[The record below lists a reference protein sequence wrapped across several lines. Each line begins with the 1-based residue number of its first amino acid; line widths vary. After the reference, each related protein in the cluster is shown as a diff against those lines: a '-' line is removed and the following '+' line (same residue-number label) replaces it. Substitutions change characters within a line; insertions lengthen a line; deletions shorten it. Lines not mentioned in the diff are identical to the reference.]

1 MLGRVAGLTVRP
13 QPIDAL
19 RAALAFVQAAMVCTS
34 WSLWQARTLPANL
47 PAADWLPALPIG
59 WLLLACCVL
68 VVVRPPIGI
77 VANAVVLVVAI
88 ALDQLR
94 LQPELVSIAVLL
106 AATGPWRASRT
117 LGWATL
123 SSLWLWAGIGKLLST
138 GFEPIAELASSRLGV
153 AGLAGAAVWAI
164 PVGEIVLGVAAAVPA
179 ARRWAGWAGA
189 ALHLV
194 APFAL
199 AIPLRSPIAW
209 WNLGLAAAAVV
220 LLALD
225 APTPDPRPAPSPAL
239 ARGLVAFLF
248 AYPLLAYVGVI
259 DPYLGH
265 HLYSGDIPTASVC
278 TPEGGCSDFGI
289 LATRG
294 ALGVPIPPTAR
305 MFERWF
311 LAGCTPGEE
320 LQVTGMRLRW
330 PLDGLPVTRATT
342 VTCPTQR

>member
-1 MLGRVAGLTVRP
+1 MRRRVAGLTVRP
-13 QPIDAL
+13 QPLDAL

-47 PAADWLPALPIG
+47 PVADWLPSIPVG

-68 VVVRPPIGI
+68 VVVRPREGI

-88 ALDQLR
+88 SMDQLR
-94 LQPELVSIAVLL
+94 LQPELVSVAVLL
-106 AATGPWRASRT
+106 AATGPWRLSRT
-117 LGWATL
+117 LGWGAL
-123 SSLWLWAGIGKLLST
+123 ASLWVWAGLGKALSA
-138 GFEPIAELASSRLGV
+138 GFGPIAELATSRLGV
-153 AGLAGAAVWAI
+153 GGLAGLAEWAI
-164 PVGEIVLGVAAAVPA
+164 PIGELSLGIAVLVPV

-199 AIPLRSPIAW
+199 AIGVRSPIFW
-209 WNLGLAAAAVV
+209 WNLGLAAASIV

-225 APTPDPRPAPSPAL
+225 APSPDPRPAPAPAV
-239 ARGLVAFLF
+239 ARALVVGLF
-248 AYPLLAYVGVI
+248 AYPVLAYVGTI

-265 HLYSGDIPTASVC
+265 HLYSGDVPTATVC
-278 TPEGGCSDFGI
+278 SADGCSDFGI

-294 ALGVPIPPTAR
+294 ALGVPIPPSTR

-320 LQVTGMRLRW
+320 LRVTGMELRA
-330 PLDGLPVTRATT
+330 PLDDLPVARPTT
-342 VTCPTQR
+342 TTCPPAR